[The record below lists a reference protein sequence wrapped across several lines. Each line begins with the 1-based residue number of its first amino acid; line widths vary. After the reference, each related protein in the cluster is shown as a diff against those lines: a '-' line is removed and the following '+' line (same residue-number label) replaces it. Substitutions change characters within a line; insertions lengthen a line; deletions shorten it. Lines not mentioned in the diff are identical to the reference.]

1 MLIYLIGF
9 MGSGKTTTGKKL
21 AAFLNYRIVDLDEYI
36 EEKFR
41 ITIPDIFNRFDEI
54 AFRKIERDELL
65 ETTALKNTVVSTG
78 GGTPCFF
85 DNMEIINKHGTSV
98 YLKLHPKSI
107 FSRLNESK
115 KRRPLMENKTDLEKY
130 DFIVSKLADREKFYV
145 QAHHTIK
152 AENLI
157 LSELVKLL

>member
-21 AAFLNYRIVDLDEYI
+21 AAFLNYRIIDLDSFI
-36 EEKFR
+36 EEKYR
-41 ITIPDIFNRFDEI
+41 ITIPDIFNRFDEK
-54 AFRKIERDELL
+54 AFRKIERDALL
-65 ETTALKNTVVSTG
+65 ETTALKSTVVSTG

-85 DNMEIINKHGTSV
+85 DNMEIINRHGTSV

-107 FSRLNESK
+107 FARLNESK
-115 KRRPLMENKTDLEKY
+115 KKRPLLENKTEQERY
-130 DFIVSKLADREKFYV
+130 NYIVSKLAEREKYYL

-152 AENLI
+152 AEKLNL
-157 LSELVKLL
+157 SDMVKLF